1 MFNVFIV
8 LSNSDIDIL
17 LFVILG
23 FISKFGKFKIEINS
37 KGNIIINFI
46 FYFLIIKNKFIKK

>member
-37 KGNIIINFI
+37 NGNIIINF
-46 FYFLIIKNKFIKK
+46 YFLFFNH

>member
-37 KGNIIINFI
+37 KGNIIINF
-46 FYFLIIKNKFIKK
+46 YFLFFNH